1 MYGEHNF
8 YILWNSRIFSTN
20 QFVIVIKPTYINY
33 EFFAPQT
40 RDLYTSFL
48 HFRPRKHGPSNYRY
62 QWAVHS
68 TESGSRL
75 NLNSGF
81 KLPRIIVNFLN
92 ELTSR
97 LTIVVSCSS
106 CHALVSGPTDYGR
119 SLIRSTLMNPL
130 LIQYFIIRIWSMLL
144 RILFKWKFFF
154 LNKYWYIKKKT
165 IENLFWFWC
174 IWIFKMSMQYFF
186 DWYRFK
192 VT

>member
-1 MYGEHNF
+1 MEQSNIFIESICDRYQN
-8 YILWNSRIFSTN
+8 NSRQLWIFLTAYSKFI
-20 QFVIVIKPTYINY
+20 Q
-33 EFFAPQT
+33 
-40 RDLYTSFL
+40 FL
-48 HFRPRKHGPSNYRY
+48 HFRPRKHGPNNYRY
-62 QWAVHS
+62 RWAVHS

-144 RILFKWKFFF
+144 RMLFGW
-154 LNKYWYIKKKT
+154 
-165 IENLFWFWC
+165 
-174 IWIFKMSMQYFF
+174 
-186 DWYRFK
+186 
-192 VT
+192 